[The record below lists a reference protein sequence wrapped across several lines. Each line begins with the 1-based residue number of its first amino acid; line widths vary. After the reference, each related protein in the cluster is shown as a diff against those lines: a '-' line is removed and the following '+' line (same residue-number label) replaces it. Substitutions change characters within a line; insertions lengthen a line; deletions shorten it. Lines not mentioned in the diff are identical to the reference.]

1 MKQKKSMLI
10 LVGILVVLAI
20 LYIGLRFWNQKNSRE
35 EEEKIAVTEEVKLLG
50 LSYTDGTDTMAFK
63 KEDGIWYYEA
73 DQEIP
78 MNQTTVEDIVSKV
91 ENLSAVRELDNPDDL
106 VDYGLEEPAYTIRYT
121 TEDEEESILYIG
133 NTTGE
138 NYYVTINDTKK
149 VYTITSDLVT
159 SLQFDLSGLVEN
171 DSVPSIGSGNL
182 KKVEVT
188 EDGMTDTYEEEGELG
203 ELAGGF
209 GTLSL
214 TECVD
219 YHVTEEKLLQYGLDE
234 ENRITAVATYQD
246 SSTEKEETFTVYI
259 GNVEESGTY
268 RYIMAKDSKMVY
280 QVNKDIVKN
289 MITVEEK

>member
-106 VDYGLEEPAYTIRYT
+106 ADYGLEEPAYTIRST

-188 EDGMTDTYEEEGELG
+188 EDGMTDSYEEEGELG

-246 SSTEKEETFTVYI
+246 SSTEKEETFTIYI

>member
-10 LVGILVVLAI
+10 LVGILVALAI

-35 EEEKIAVTEEVKLLG
+35 EEEKIAVTEEVKLSG

>member
-10 LVGILVVLAI
+10 LVGILVALAI

-35 EEEKIAVTEEVKLLG
+35 EEEKIAVTEEVKLSG

-63 KEDGIWYYEA
+63 KEDGVWYYEA

-78 MNQTTVEDIVSKV
+78 MDQTTVEDIVLKV

-106 VDYGLEEPAYTIRYT
+106 ADYGLKEPAYTIRYT
-121 TEDEEESILYIG
+121 TEDEEENILYIG

-149 VYTITSDLVT
+149 VYTIPSDLVT

-188 EDGMTDTYEEEGELG
+188 EDGMTNTYEEEGELG

-219 YHVTEEKLLQYGLDE
+219 YHVTEEKLPQYGLDE
-234 ENRITAVATYQD
+234 ENRITEVATYRD

-289 MITVEEK
+289 IITVEEK

>member
-35 EEEKIAVTEEVKLLG
+35 EEEKIAVTEEVKLSG

>member
-1 MKQKKSMLI
+1 MLI
-10 LVGILVVLAI
+10 LVGILVALAI

-35 EEEKIAVTEEVKLLG
+35 EEEKIAVTEEVKLSG

>member
-10 LVGILVVLAI
+10 LVGILVALAI

-35 EEEKIAVTEEVKLLG
+35 EEEKIAVTEEVKLSG

-73 DQEIP
+73 DKEIP

-106 VDYGLEEPAYTIRYT
+106 ADYGLEEPAYTIRYT

-246 SSTEKEETFTVYI
+246 SSTEKEETFTIYI